1 MKQLF
6 FKNSISSSYAANCI
20 EMPNSSVESI
30 FEIRW
35 SKRNSDDLLN
45 IEYEE
50 ESNLSDFLIGETDQ
64 SRIIKDNIL
73 YYITGFIVRKLLK
86 IIDCSTCVDNF
97 IEQSSEHNYSHKHVF
112 SVLTDGKNGGGL
124 LKSSKNVMKLFK
136 YIGNSLIKLTNNFTS
151 HISGLSAKIIISTKN
166 YDYNFNILQNMTCS
180 DHSFLENH
188 RLDLVTLICKEYLKI
203 RLHHVAKS
211 KTSSIVSKRRQL
223 TKLVLFSNM

>member
-1 MKQLF
+1 MKQMFL
-6 FKNSISSSYAANCI
+6 
-20 EMPNSSVESI
+20 
-30 FEIRW
+30 
-35 SKRNSDDLLN
+35 
-45 IEYEE
+45 
-50 ESNLSDFLIGETDQ
+50 DFLVGETDQ

-73 YYITGFIVRKLLK
+73 YYITGFIVRKFLK
-86 IIDCSTCVDNF
+86 IIDCSTCVDNL
-97 IEQSSEHNYSHKHVF
+97 IEQSSEHNYSHKHVY
-112 SVLTDGKNGGGL
+112 SVSTDVKNGGGL
-124 LKSSKNVMKLFK
+124 LKSSKNVMKLIK
-136 YIGNSLIKLTNNFTS
+136 YIGNSLIKLTNNNFTS

-166 YDYNFNILQNMTCS
+166 YVYNFNILQNMTCS

>member
-1 MKQLF
+1 VLK
-6 FKNSISSSYAANCI
+6 
-20 EMPNSSVESI
+20 V
-30 FEIRW
+30 RW

-50 ESNLSDFLIGETDQ
+50 ESNHLDFLIGETDQ

-86 IIDCSTCVDNF
+86 IIDCSTCVDNL
-97 IEQSSEHNYSHKHVF
+97 IEQSSEHNYSHKHVY
-112 SVLTDGKNGGGL
+112 SVLTDVKNGGGL
-124 LKSSKNVMKLFK
+124 LKSSKNVMKLIK
-136 YIGNSLIKLTNNFTS
+136 YIGNSLIKLTNNFIS
-151 HISGLSAKIIISTKN
+151 HISGLSAKIIISTIN
-166 YDYNFNILQNMTCS
+166 YDYTRNFNILQNMTCS

-211 KTSSIVSKRRQL
+211 KTSSIVSKR
-223 TKLVLFSNM
+223 